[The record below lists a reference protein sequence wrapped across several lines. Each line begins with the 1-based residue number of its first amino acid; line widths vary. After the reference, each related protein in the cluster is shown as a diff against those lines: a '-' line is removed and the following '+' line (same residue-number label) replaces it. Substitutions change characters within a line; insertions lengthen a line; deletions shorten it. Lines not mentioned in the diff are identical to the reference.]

1 MAGESEYAARDLL
14 LRLEEKGLIELPP
27 RLRSKNNGKQNAF
40 LQAPLSF
47 SKIPLEGPLGR
58 YGEPFLRL
66 VTPHGKL
73 SLWDYLVHHYH
84 YLGRPKLVGEH
95 VEVPRLS

>member
-73 SLWDYLVHHYH
+73 SLGLS
-84 YLGRPKLVGEH
+84 RPS
-95 VEVPRLS
+95 LSLSGATETGGGAC